1 MLLFRVPSRRR
12 RSTEAPSKHA
22 QRKGNKSRGQGG
34 NRARDLSPET
44 RAAGPRDKTPTVPGA
59 AKKAKKK
66 RVCASLRSRNAL
78 QHQARARICGTY
90 HAKRS
95 RTEVANSLCA
105 SLRSRNA
112 LRHQARARICG
123 TYHAKRSR
131 TEVANSLCASL
142 RSRNALRH
150 QARARICGKYHAK
163 RSRTEV
169 ANSLCASLSSRNAL
183 RHQARARIC
192 GKYHAKRSRPER
204 APQSGTKA
212 FSLTVRTP

>member
-1 MLLFRVPSRRR
+1 MPKERETS
-12 RSTEAPSKHA
+12 
-22 QRKGNKSRGQGG
+22 SRGQGG

-44 RAAGPRDKTPTVPGA
+44 RAAGPRDKTRTVPGA
-59 AKKAKKK
+59 AKKAKQS
-66 RVCASLRSRNAL
+66 SLREPAQSKRTSESAVNTTRNARG
-78 QHQARARICGTY
+78 QKSTPHFVRACAVETHFKARICSKY

-95 RTEVANSLCA
+95 RTEVDTSLCA

-112 LRHQARARICG
+112 FQHQARARICG
-123 TYHAKRSR
+123 KYHAKRSR

-163 RSRTEV
+163 RSRTE
-169 ANSLCASLSSRNAL
+169 
-183 RHQARARIC
+183 
-192 GKYHAKRSRPER
+192 R

-212 FSLTVRTP
+212 FSLTVRTS

>member
-1 MLLFRVPSRRR
+1 MPKERETS
-12 RSTEAPSKHA
+12 
-22 QRKGNKSRGQGG
+22 SRGQGG

-59 AKKAKKK
+59 RALEAHFNIKQEQYSA
-66 RVCASLRSRNAL
+66 ANTTRNACG
-78 QHQARARICGTY
+78 QKSTPHFVRACAVETHFNIKQKHESDKY

-123 TYHAKRSR
+123 TYHAKRSG
-131 TEVANSLCASL
+131 T
-142 RSRNALRH
+142 
-150 QARARICGKYHAK
+150 
-163 RSRTEV
+163 
-169 ANSLCASLSSRNAL
+169 
-183 RHQARARIC
+183 
-192 GKYHAKRSRPER
+192 ER

-212 FSLTVRTP
+212 FSLTVRTPYCLGNKRVIACLCVAVWLACIHNVNSLTRVLNEWALPNLQFPLSETGASVDFCCAVWMAR